1 MSNFFDTFKE
11 EAIQDFK
18 KRCVPI
24 IIAFILLIIDFYLT
38 DDPVDLVDKKD
49 VYFTIASPTDCPYGI
64 YSGDE
69 FDTYVSVYGVINEYL
84 QIPNLYSKNS
94 QLVDYNEIPEAVFNS
109 VVWSRNFESNM
120 YISVI
125 EIGEYR
131 YIMLYDAMLDQLDI
145 MKVPSKSG
153 GSVDET

>member
-1 MSNFFDTFKE
+1 MSNFFDTFRE
-11 EAIQDFK
+11 EALQDFK
-18 KRCVPI
+18 KRCVTV
-24 IIAFILLIIDFYLT
+24 IIALVLFVIDFYLT

-69 FDTYVSVYGVINEYL
+69 FDAYVSEYGVINEYL

-120 YISVI
+120 HISVI

-131 YIMLYDAMLDQLDI
+131 YIMLYDVMLDQLDI